1 MDLQRDR
8 ASGRGRLHAYSSSRS
23 LAKFQTTRK
32 IWPLGFAAIHPL
44 FPQVSTLC
52 MLHKTKKAFMYISVC
67 VFFFFLLLTSMLVA
81 QGIVEE
87 DGEEEKGAT
96 REANQRRRPRR
107 VVQNTH
113 KVNGV
118 VVQRDLWSGQGS
130 GQVMSGGGLARKFNF
145 GFYLVYVTRH
155 FFFLVPSIP
164 PSTHT
169 HTHRVLPVH
178 TILQL

>member
-1 MDLQRDR
+1 
-8 ASGRGRLHAYSSSRS
+8 
-23 LAKFQTTRK
+23 
-32 IWPLGFAAIHPL
+32 
-44 FPQVSTLC
+44 
-52 MLHKTKKAFMYISVC
+52 
-67 VFFFFLLLTSMLVA
+67 MLVA

-87 DGEEEKGAT
+87 EGEGEEEGEEGAT

-145 GFYLVYVTRH
+145 CFYLVYVTRH
-155 FFFLVPSIP
+155 FFFWFRPYLLAH
-164 PSTHT
+164 THT
-169 HTHRVLPVH
+169 HTQTVLPVY
-178 TILQL
+178 TVLQL

>member
-1 MDLQRDR
+1 MYATQDQE
-8 ASGRGRLHAYSSSRS
+8 SVHVYFRLCF
-23 LAKFQTTRK
+23 L
-32 IWPLGFAAIHPL
+32 
-44 FPQVSTLC
+44 
-52 MLHKTKKAFMYISVC
+52 
-67 VFFFFLLLTSMLVA
+67 FFLLRTSMLVA

-87 DGEEEKGAT
+87 EGEEEEGEEGAT

-145 GFYLVYVTRH
+145 CFYLVYVTRH

-169 HTHRVLPVH
+169 HTVLPVH
-178 TILQL
+178 TVLQL